1 MQSIYK
7 EHTKVVRYAA
17 KLHKL
22 YWRVVKGNTKVRL
35 LYAKTAEIINNPG

>member
-1 MQSIYK
+1 MQSICK
-7 EHTKVVRYAA
+7 KHTKAVRYAA

-22 YWRVVKGNTKVRL
+22 YWRVVKGNPKMRL

>member
-7 EHTKVVRYAA
+7 ERTKAVHCAA

-22 YWRVVKGNTKVRL
+22 YWRIVKGNIKVRL
-35 LYAKTAEIINNPG
+35 LYTKTAEIINNPG

>member
-7 EHTKVVRYAA
+7 EHTKAVRCAA

-22 YWRVVKGNTKVRL
+22 YWRIIKDNPKVRL
-35 LYAKTAEIINNPG
+35 LYAKTAKIINNPG

>member
-7 EHTKVVRYAA
+7 EHIKAVRYAA

-22 YWRVVKGNTKVRL
+22 YWKIIKGNIKVRL
-35 LYAKTAEIINNPG
+35 LYIKTAEIINNPG